1 MVSDGT
7 VCLACLIEQLVAAH
21 GGCGAS
27 GEDDGEDGYEEV
39 ERHALD
45 FLRDAMTGIST
56 TDGIWAAEAAL
67 YHVREMRGV

>member
-7 VCLACLIEQLVAAH
+7 VCLGCLIEQLVAAH
-21 GGCGAS
+21 GTCGAG

-45 FLRDAMTGIST
+45 FLRDAMNGITS
-56 TDGIWAAEAAL
+56 DGIRAAEAAL